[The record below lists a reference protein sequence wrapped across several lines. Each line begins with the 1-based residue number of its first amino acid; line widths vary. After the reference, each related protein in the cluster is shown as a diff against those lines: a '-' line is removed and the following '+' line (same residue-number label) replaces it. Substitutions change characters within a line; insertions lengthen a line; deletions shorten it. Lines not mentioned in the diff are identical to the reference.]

1 MANMSNYLENKLI
14 DFLFRGVSF
23 SAPSTLYVALCTATV
38 TDSSTGSTITE
49 VSGGNYARVSI
60 TSNTTN
66 WYTTNGDTA
75 ATSSGTGGT
84 TGNANTIAWNSVTWS
99 ATVTDV
105 AICDA
110 ASGGNVLFYGT
121 LSASKAVASGDSIS
135 FAANSL
141 TLQIDN

>member
-14 DFLFRGVSF
+14 DFLFRGVSY

-38 TDSSTGSTITE
+38 ADTNTGSTITE
-49 VSGGNYARVSI
+49 VSGGNYARVSL

-66 WYTTNGDTA
+66 WYTTNGDNA
-75 ATSSGTGGT
+75 STSSGTNGT
-84 TGNANTIAWNSVTWS
+84 TGNAVTIAWSSVTWS

-110 ASGGNVLFYGT
+110 LTGGNVLFYGT
-121 LSASKAVASGDSIS
+121 LSASKTVASGDSIS